1 MTSVPRNGG
10 FMSSP
15 YFESF
20 SRISAEVLYSFPA
33 ISGILCRSCRIFWI
47 SGRIFPILISNSLVV
62 IILESSCQF
71 VDVFCSSL
79 SGASVPCSCA
89 EIMRTGDV
97 SAQVQTMRHGV
108 DFSRLQS
115 RLAFGGIVRSSAH
128 GCLLSWGIV
137 QTCRIPPAIYVP
149 ERFFQMKN
157 KPDFRLTPNKSSS
170 LSRTAHHPPEGGIGW
185 RGTFFKIRSGYR

>member
-62 IILESSCQF
+62 IIIESSCQF

-170 LSRTAHHPPEGGIGW
+170 FVADSAPPSGRGIGW
-185 RGTFFKIRSGYR
+185 RGTFF